1 METRKLYY
9 EDSLLRRFTA
19 TVLSCEKTDRGYE
32 IILDA
37 TAFYPT
43 GGGQACDTG
52 FLNDAAVI
60 DVYERGEAVIHLCD
74 RPLSGTVEGRI
85 DWDGRLD
92 RMQQHAGE
100 HIVSGI
106 ICRRYGCH
114 NVGFHMGADV
124 ITIDFDAPIPVEA
137 LADIEK
143 EANAAVEADLP
154 IRGWYPDPEALK
166 TIPYRSKKALDW
178 PVRIVEIPDIDACAC
193 CVVHVP
199 RTLQVGVVKLFSC
212 VKFHQGVR
220 IEMACGRRAL
230 GILNAVYDQNR
241 QVSQAFSAKIMETGE
256 AARKM
261 NERLSAMEYRSAQL
275 QKQVFAAIA
284 EGYAGKEN
292 VLHFG
297 DLTPGEVRELAEAIL
312 PQISGSALVC
322 GGTEGKFS
330 FCLASHTDGKA
341 AGNALCTA
349 LNGRGGGKPPFFQ
362 GSLNATKAQ
371 IEAYWQKAPLA

>member
-9 EDSLLRRFTA
+9 EDSMRRSFVA
-19 TVLSCEKTDRGYE
+19 AVLSCEKTEKGYE
-32 IILDA
+32 VALDA

-52 FLNDAAVI
+52 RLNDAAVT
-60 DVYERGEAVIHLCD
+60 DVFERGNQVIHLCD
-74 RPLSGTVEGRI
+74 RPVSSPVTGII
-85 DWDGRLD
+85 DWDGRLE

-106 ICRRYGCH
+106 ICRRFGCS
-114 NVGFHMGADV
+114 NVGFHMGSDV
-124 ITIDFDAPIPVEA
+124 ITIDFDAPIPAGA
-137 LADIEK
+137 LAEIEA

-154 IRGWYPDPEALK
+154 IRDWYPDPETLT

-178 PVRIVEIPDIDACAC
+178 PVRIVEIPGIDSCAC
-193 CVVHVP
+193 CGVHVP
-199 RTLQVGVVKLFSC
+199 STGRVGLITLFSC

-230 GILNAVYDQNR
+230 AILNAAYDQNR

-256 AARKM
+256 AARKI
-261 NERLSAMEYRSAQL
+261 NERLAAAEYRCAQL
-275 QKQVFAAIA
+275 QKQVFAAVA

-292 VLHFG
+292 ALHFG
-297 DLTPGEVRELAEAIL
+297 DLTPGQTRELAEAIL
-312 PQISGSALVC
+312 PKISGSALVC
-322 GGTEGKFS
+322 GGEDGKFS
-330 FCLASHTDGKA
+330 FCLASNGDVKA
-341 AGNALCTA
+341 VGSALCAA

-362 GSLNATKAQ
+362 GSLAATRSQ
-371 IEAYWQKAPLA
+371 IEEYWK

>member
-143 EANAAVEADLP
+143 EANAAVEAD
-154 IRGWYPDPEALK
+154 
-166 TIPYRSKKALDW
+166 
-178 PVRIVEIPDIDACAC
+178 
-193 CVVHVP
+193 
-199 RTLQVGVVKLFSC
+199 
-212 VKFHQGVR
+212 
-220 IEMACGRRAL
+220 
-230 GILNAVYDQNR
+230 
-241 QVSQAFSAKIMETGE
+241 
-256 AARKM
+256 
-261 NERLSAMEYRSAQL
+261 
-275 QKQVFAAIA
+275 
-284 EGYAGKEN
+284 
-292 VLHFG
+292 
-297 DLTPGEVRELAEAIL
+297 
-312 PQISGSALVC
+312 
-322 GGTEGKFS
+322 
-330 FCLASHTDGKA
+330 
-341 AGNALCTA
+341 
-349 LNGRGGGKPPFFQ
+349 
-362 GSLNATKAQ
+362 
-371 IEAYWQKAPLA
+371 

>member
-9 EDSLLRRFTA
+9 EDSLLRSFSA
-19 TVLSCEKTDRGYE
+19 TVLSCTETEKGFE
-32 IILDA
+32 VVLDA

-52 FLNDAAVI
+52 TLNDAAVTET
-60 DVYERGEAVIHLCD
+60 YERGETVVHLCD
-74 RPLSGTVEGRI
+74 RPVSGTVEGRI

-106 ICRRYGCH
+106 ICRRYNCH

-124 ITIDFDAPIPVEA
+124 ITIDFDAPIPPED

-154 IRGWYPDPEALK
+154 IRGWYPDPDALQ
-166 TIPYRSKKALDW
+166 TLPYRSKKALDW
-178 PVRIVEIPDIDACAC
+178 PVRIVEIPGVDACAC
-193 CVVHVP
+193 CGVHVP
-199 RTLQVGVVKLFSC
+199 RTLQVGVIKLFNC

-241 QVSQAFSAKIMETGE
+241 QVSQAFSAKILETGE

-261 NERLSAMEYRSAQL
+261 NERLAAAEYRCVNL
-275 QKQVFAAIA
+275 QKQLFAAIA
-284 EGYAGKEN
+284 DGYAGKEN

-297 DLTPGEVRELAEAIL
+297 DLTPGQTRELAEAIL
-312 PQISGSALVC
+312 PRISGSVLVC
-322 GGTEGKFS
+322 GGEEGKLG
-330 FCLASHTDGKA
+330 FCLASHGDVKML
-341 AGNALCTA
+341 GNALCAA
-349 LNGRGGGKPPFFQ
+349 LQGRGGGKPPFFQ
-362 GSLNATKAQ
+362 GSLTATKA
-371 IEAYWQKAPLA
+371 ELENYWNL

>member
-9 EDSLLRRFTA
+9 EDSLLRSFDA
-19 TVLSCEKTDRGYE
+19 FVLSCDKTERGYE
-32 IILDA
+32 IVLDA

-52 FLNDAAVI
+52 FLNDAAVT
-60 DVYERGEAVIHLCD
+60 DVFERGQQVIHLCD
-74 RPLSGTVEGRI
+74 RPLTGTVTGRI
-85 DWDGRLD
+85 DWDGRFE

-114 NVGFHMGADV
+114 NVGFHMGSDV
-124 ITIDFDAPIPVEA
+124 ITIDFDAPVPAED
-137 LADIEK
+137 LADIER
-143 EANAAVEADLP
+143 EANAVVEADLP

-178 PVRIVEIPDIDACAC
+178 PVRIVEIPGIDDCAC
-193 CVVHVP
+193 CGVHVP
-199 RTLQVGVVKLFSC
+199 NTLRVGVIKLFSC

-230 GILNAVYDQNR
+230 GILNQVYDQNR
-241 QVSQAFSAKIMETGE
+241 QVSQAFSAKLLETGE

-261 NERLSAMEYRSAQL
+261 NARLADAEYRCASL

-284 EGYAGKEN
+284 DGYAGKEN

-297 DLTPGEVRELAEAIL
+297 DLTPAQTRELAEMIL
-312 PQISGSALVC
+312 PRTSGSVLVC
-322 GGTEGKFS
+322 GGEAGKYS
-330 FCLASHTDGKA
+330 FCLASHGDGKA
-341 AGNALCTA
+341 QGSALCAA

-362 GSLNATKAQ
+362 GSLNAVKAQ
-371 IEAYWQKAPLA
+371 IEEYWK

>member
-9 EDSLLRRFTA
+9 EDSLLRTFSA

-60 DVYERGEAVIHLCD
+60 DVYERGETVVHLCD
-74 RPLSGTVEGRI
+74 RPLNGRVEGTV
-85 DWDGRLD
+85 DWDGRFD

-106 ICRRYGCH
+106 ICHRYGCH

-124 ITIDFDAPIPVEA
+124 ITIDFDAPIPIDA

-154 IRGWYPDPEALK
+154 IRGWYPSPEELPS
-166 TIPYRSKKALDW
+166 IPYRSKKALDW
-178 PVRIVEIPDIDACAC
+178 PVRIVDIPGVDACAC
-193 CVVHVP
+193 CGVHVS
-199 RTLQVGVVKLFSC
+199 RTSAVGIVKLFSC

-230 GILNAVYDQNR
+230 AILNAVYDQNR

-256 AARKM
+256 AARRM
-261 NERLSAMEYRSAQL
+261 NERLSAAEYRCAEL

-284 EGYAGKEN
+284 AGYAGRER

-297 DLTPGEVRELAEAIL
+297 DLTPGQVRELAEAML
-312 PQISGSALVC
+312 PQVTGSVLVC
-322 GGTEGKFS
+322 GGEDGRIS
-330 FCLASHTDGKA
+330 FCLASHTDVKA
-341 AGNALCTA
+341 AGSALCAA

-371 IEAYWQKAPLA
+371 IEEYWEKAPLA